1 LKAFIHINNTTV
13 GYKKGNN
20 VLPILSR
27 LQLTFNEGDFIGIVG
42 QNGSGKSTLL
52 KSICGLMPPLHGE
65 ILIDSKNL
73 NSYSLNELSKKISIV
88 LTEKINGFNLKV
100 EDVVAAGQMPYTNS
114 FHQLKQEHL
123 NVIENAINTVGI
135 NKYKNYLLGE
145 LSDGLFQKT
154 MIAKALAQQ
163 SSMMLLDEPTAFLDF
178 ASKHEL
184 FLLLKKFSTQQHKCV
199 MVSSHDLD
207 LILNYCNKILIIHDG
222 IAELLEVSK
231 AKNNEAFKKIGGGY
245 I

>member
-1 LKAFIHINNTTV
+1 MKAFIHINNATV

-20 VLPILSR
+20 VLPILSQ
-27 LQLTFNEGDFIGIVG
+27 LQLTFHEGDFIGIVG

-184 FLLLKKFSTQQHKCV
+184 FLLLKKFSTEQHKCV

>member
-1 LKAFIHINNTTV
+1 
-13 GYKKGNN
+13 
-20 VLPILSR
+20 
-27 LQLTFNEGDFIGIVG
+27 
-42 QNGSGKSTLL
+42 
-52 KSICGLMPPLHGE
+52 
-65 ILIDSKNL
+65 
-73 NSYSLNELSKKISIV
+73 LNELSKKISIV